1 MEIHVELKTN
11 SKMFCG
17 CKNDPFHAPKPNIY
31 TCPVCLGLPGALPV
45 PNKKAVEWTIML
57 GLALGS
63 EISLFSKFDR
73 KNYFYPDLPKG
84 YQISQYDQPI
94 ARGGKIV
101 IASEAKQ
108 SFSPRHPELVSGS
121 KIASSSRF
129 NLIGTSRNDGKTIRI
144 HRVHLEEDTG
154 KLIHSTVNGKKVSLI
169 DFNRSGVPLVE
180 IVTEPDINSSE
191 EAKAFLK
198 KLHQI
203 IRYLDI
209 SDADMEK
216 GSMRLEPNISVK
228 IMSLRINA
236 KQSFSPRHPELVSG
250 SKIASSS
257 STPRN
262 DDESELP
269 SYKVEVKNINS
280 FNFVKKAIDY
290 EVGRQIEILEAGE
303 TPVQETRGWEEK
315 KGVTLP
321 QRRKEAAHDYRYFPE
336 PDIPPM
342 RVTKDQ
348 ISELRTKIPELPDVK
363 LARFIKNYQLKPEDA
378 ARLTDEVELANFFE
392 KCASQLS
399 IINSKLSIQ
408 SLANWIIN
416 KKVDYTKASPEELI
430 KVITAT
436 KQVKQVDEVELTRV
450 IDQIIA
456 ANPQPVAEYKKG
468 KTGIIMFFVGQ
479 VKRELKGRGD
489 AVSIRKILQ
498 EQLK

>member
-94 ARGGKIV
+94 ATGGSLKFKV
-101 IASEAKQ
+101 Q
-108 SFSPRHPELVSGS
+108 SS
-121 KIASSSRF
+121 KF
-129 NLIGTSRNDGKTIRI
+129 KEDQEKTVRI

-154 KLIHSTVNGKKVSLI
+154 KLQHTTVNGKKVTLV

-216 GSMRLEPNISVK
+216 GSMRLEPNISV
-228 IMSLRINA
+228 MQVNSS
-236 KQSFSPRHPELVSG
+236 QSAVG
-250 SKIASSS
+250 SSS
-257 STPRN
+257 SS
-262 DDESELP
+262 SEEEKLP

-290 EVGRQIEILEAGE
+290 EVGRQMEILEAGE

-342 RVTKDQ
+342 RFTQDQISKIKDQ
-348 ISELRTKIPELPDVK
+348 IGELPDVK
-363 LARFIKNYQLKPEDA
+363 LSRFIKGYQLKIEDA
-378 ARLTDEVELANFFE
+378 ERLTEEKELADFFE
-392 KCASQLS
+392 KCVSQSS
-399 IINSKLSIQ
+399 IINSKLPIQ

-416 KKVDYTKASPEELI
+416 KKVDYTKIAPEELV
-430 KVITAT
+430 KTITAA
-436 KQVKQVDEVELTRV
+436 KVVKQVDESELKSV
-450 IDQIIA
+450 IDKIIA
-456 ANPQPVAEYKKG
+456 SNPQPVADYKKG
-468 KTGIIMFFVGQ
+468 KTGIIMFFVGLA
-479 VKRELKGRGD
+479 KRELKGRGD
-489 AVSIRKILQ
+489 AVIIK
-498 EQLK
+498 QLLEKKLAS